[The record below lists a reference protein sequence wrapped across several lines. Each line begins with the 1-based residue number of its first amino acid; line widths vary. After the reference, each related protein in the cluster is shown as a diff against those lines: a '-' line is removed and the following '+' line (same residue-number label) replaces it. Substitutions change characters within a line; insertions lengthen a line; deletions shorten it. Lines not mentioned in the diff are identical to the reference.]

1 MRDLLCQDKCDICGG
16 KYSILQ
22 IINDKVFCNK
32 CFRKKVYGVAEIRK
46 KCPFAN
52 HTPCQGVYCGVYS
65 ETFHGCGLSLLDKF
79 KIDVKAPKAEVSLKV
94 EKDVIPWEL
103 APEHILGETR
113 NNQSQ
118 IVTLAQEFSRMKL
131 ELEKLKNGK
140 NSEENRRVEADVK
153 PEPELRLAE
162 AVIKANSRAKK
173 SSKRLHGVA
182 GKGKKKKA

>member
-1 MRDLLCQDKCDICGG
+1 MKDLLCQDNCSVCGG

-22 IINDKVFCNK
+22 IINGKVYCSK
-32 CFRKKVYGVAEIRK
+32 CFRKKVYRVAEIRK

-52 HTPCQGVYCGVYS
+52 HTPCQGIYCGVYS
-65 ETFHGCGLSLLDKF
+65 ETFNGCGLSLLDKF

-94 EKDVIPWEL
+94 EKDIIPWEL
-103 APEHILGETR
+103 APDHILGETR
-113 NNQSQ
+113 NTQSQ

-140 NSEENRRVEADVK
+140 EENRRVEADLK
-153 PEPELRLAE
+153 PEPEPGLE
-162 AVIKANSRAKK
+162 KTVSKANSRAKK
-173 SSKRLHGVA
+173 SGKRLHGVA